1 MFIHYYPKNLFPQ
14 WKENDKVE
22 YNLIRETEEDERHI
36 EMEISD
42 CISWADQFDFLDHR
56 RQQENYIGANN

>member
-1 MFIHYYPKNLFPQ
+1 MFIHYYPKNLTTQ

-36 EMEISD
+36 EAETFRLRND
-42 CISWADQFDFLDHR
+42 
-56 RQQENYIGANN
+56 